1 MNDYLTNTTKIHP
14 RLHQRIITHLIHGLA
29 QLFKNGQSKLFPY
42 PETMIDEGQT
52 SPVPDV
58 MLVDTSSDLTQVII
72 EITHTQGVK
81 KDIEKLKMLMRD
93 YGVPEGF
100 VFDYKRSEWH
110 HFQLMDGNFSEDKS
124 AFCHAIGF
132 DLDDL
137 LS

>member
-1 MNDYLTNTTKIHP
+1 MTDNLIIISINAP
-14 RLHQRIITHLIHGLA
+14 RLHQKIITHLIYGLT
-29 QLFKNGQSKLFPY
+29 QLLKNGQSKLFPY

-52 SPVPDV
+52 SPVPDL

-110 HFQLMDGNFSEDKS
+110 HFQLVDGNFSGDKS